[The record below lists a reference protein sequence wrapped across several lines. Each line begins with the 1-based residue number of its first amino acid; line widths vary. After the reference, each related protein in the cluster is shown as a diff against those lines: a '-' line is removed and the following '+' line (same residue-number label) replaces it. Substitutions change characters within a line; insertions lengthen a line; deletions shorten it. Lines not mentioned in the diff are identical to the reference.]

1 MRLILVIALS
11 LMALP
16 SWANQLKSV
25 RIWPSPDNTRVVL
38 DMSSAPNFNYF
49 TLTGPDR
56 LVIDL
61 KGASNAANLAR
72 IENNSE
78 LVRKI
83 RQSTPL
89 EKGGLRLVMDLSSA
103 IKPVVFPLAPAGP
116 YGHRL
121 VIDLPYEEKR
131 SAAAVQST
139 PVGGKGKGVVIAIDP
154 GHGGEDPGSIGPRR
168 TYEKRVTLAVSQKL
182 AALIDREPG
191 MRAVLTRRGDY
202 FVDLNKRSEI
212 ARKAKA
218 DLLVSVHADSFHNAT
233 PRGASVWVLS
243 TNRANREMGSWLEKQ
258 EKQGELLG
266 GVGKVLAESD
276 PNPYLAQTF
285 LDLSM
290 DKSRAEGY
298 DVSRQI
304 LRSMG
309 KVARL
314 HKKAPEHAS
323 LAVLKAPDIPSVLVE
338 TGFISNHAEEKLLA
352 TASYQDQLAR
362 AIFEGIR
369 NYYRAHPTKG
379 AMLTGKGQAS
389 RPAATTRSAPVAQ
402 QPVSQPRQVQLQP
415 VVSNKMPAT
424 ARDGGATGTGAGVI
438 KPYSAAAQETG
449 APVSSVGDYDKSRML
464 RHVVQRGESLSRLA
478 EKHGVSQSTLVEINQ
493 LRSRDIQI
501 GQTIYIPQ
509 QGQSRSAA
517 PVRSD
522 DKSQMI
528 RHVVKRGESLSRL
541 AEKHGVSQSTLVEI
555 NQLRSRDIQIGQTI
569 YIPQQGQSRSAAPVR
584 SDDKSQMI
592 RHVVKRGESLS
603 RLAEK
608 HGVSQARLVEIN
620 KLKSRDIQVGQVL
633 YIPQN

>member
-25 RIWPSPDNTRVVL
+25 RVWPSPDNTRVVL

-49 TLTGPDR
+49 TLTGPNR

-61 KGASNAANLAR
+61 KGASNATNLAR
-72 IENNSE
+72 IENKSE

-83 RQSTPL
+83 RESTPL
-89 EKGGLRLVMDLSSA
+89 EKGSMRLVLDLSSS

-121 VIDLPYEEKR
+121 VIDLPYEEKGG
-131 SAAAVQST
+131 ATAQPA
-139 PVGGKGKGVVIAIDP
+139 PVGGQGKAIVIAIDP

-191 MRAVLTRRGDY
+191 MRAVMTRRGDY

-218 DLLVSVHADSFHNAT
+218 DLLVSVHADSFHNST

-309 KVARL
+309 RVARL

-369 NYYRAHPTKG
+369 NYYRSHPTKG
-379 AMLTGKGQAS
+379 PMMTGKGQQLAS
-389 RPAATTRSAPVAQ
+389 
-402 QPVSQPRQVQLQP
+402 VSQPAAKKAAVAPAPRQQVA
-415 VVSNKMPAT
+415 NRMPAT
-424 ARDGGATGTGAGVI
+424 VPSRSSDGGAPVSSVGSASGAGVI
-438 KPYSAAAQETG
+438 KPYKVAAKEPSM
-449 APVSSVGDYDKSRML
+449 PVASS
-464 RHVVQRGESLSRLA
+464 QR
-478 EKHGVSQSTLVEINQ
+478 
-493 LRSRDIQI
+493 
-501 GQTIYIPQ
+501 
-509 QGQSRSAA
+509 
-517 PVRSD
+517 D

-528 RHVVKRGESLSRL
+528 RHVVTRG
-541 AEKHGVSQSTLVEI
+541 Q
-555 NQLRSRDIQIGQTI
+555 
-569 YIPQQGQSRSAAPVR
+569 
-584 SDDKSQMI
+584 
-592 RHVVKRGESLS
+592 SLS

-620 KLKSRDIQVGQVL
+620 KLKSRDIQIGQVL

>member
-1 MRLILVIALS
+1 
-11 LMALP
+11 MALP

-25 RIWPSPDNTRVVL
+25 RVWPSPDNTRVVL

-49 TLTGPDR
+49 TLSGPSR

-72 IENNSE
+72 IENKSE

-83 RQSTPL
+83 RESTPL
-89 EKGGLRLVMDLSSA
+89 EKGSMRLVLDLSSS

-121 VIDLPYEEKR
+121 VIDLPYEEKGG
-131 SAAAVQST
+131 ATAQPA
-139 PVGGKGKGVVIAIDP
+139 PVGGQGKAIVIAIDP

-182 AALIDREPG
+182 AALIDHEPG
-191 MRAVLTRRGDY
+191 MRAVMTRRGDY

-218 DLLVSVHADSFHNAT
+218 DLLVSVHADSFHNST

-309 KVARL
+309 RVARL

-369 NYYRAHPTKG
+369 NYYRSHPTKG
-379 AMLTGKGQAS
+379 PMMTGKGQQLAS
-389 RPAATTRSAPVAQ
+389 
-402 QPVSQPRQVQLQP
+402 VSQPAAKKAAVAPAPRQQVA
-415 VVSNKMPAT
+415 NRMPAT
-424 ARDGGATGTGAGVI
+424 VPSRSSDGGAPVSSVGSASGAGVI
-438 KPYSAAAQETG
+438 KPYKVAAKEPSM
-449 APVSSVGDYDKSRML
+449 PVASS
-464 RHVVQRGESLSRLA
+464 QR
-478 EKHGVSQSTLVEINQ
+478 
-493 LRSRDIQI
+493 
-501 GQTIYIPQ
+501 
-509 QGQSRSAA
+509 
-517 PVRSD
+517 D

-528 RHVVKRGESLSRL
+528 RHVVTRG
-541 AEKHGVSQSTLVEI
+541 Q
-555 NQLRSRDIQIGQTI
+555 
-569 YIPQQGQSRSAAPVR
+569 
-584 SDDKSQMI
+584 
-592 RHVVKRGESLS
+592 SLS

-620 KLKSRDIQVGQVL
+620 KLKSRDIQIGQVL

>member
-1 MRLILVIALS
+1 
-11 LMALP
+11 MALP

-25 RIWPSPDNTRVVL
+25 RVWPSPDNTRVVL
-38 DMSSAPNFNYF
+38 DMSSAPNYNYF

-61 KGASNAANLAR
+61 KGANNVANLAR
-72 IENNSE
+72 IGNNSE

-83 RQSTPL
+83 RESSPL
-89 EKGGLRLVMDLSSA
+89 EKGGLRLVLDLSST

-131 SAAAVQST
+131 SAAAVQAT

-218 DLLVSVHADSFHNAT
+218 DLLVSVHADSFHNST

-352 TASYQDQLAR
+352 TPAYQDKLAR

-379 AMLTGKGQAS
+379 ALLTGKGQAS
-389 RPAATTRSAPVAQ
+389 RPAATTRPAPVAQ
-402 QPVSQPRQVQLQP
+402 QSVSQPRQVQSQQ
-415 VVSNKMPAT
+415 VVTNKMPAT
-424 ARDGGATGTGAGVI
+424 ARDGGAATSSGAGVI

-449 APVSSVGDYDKSRML
+449 APVSNVGDYDKSRML
-464 RHVVQRGESLSRLA
+464 RHVVKRGESLSRLA
-478 EKHGVSQSTLVEINQ
+478 ERHGVSQSTLVEINQ

-541 AEKHGVSQSTLVEI
+541 AEK
-555 NQLRSRDIQIGQTI
+555 N
-569 YIPQQGQSRSAAPVR
+569 
-584 SDDKSQMI
+584 
-592 RHVVKRGESLS
+592 
-603 RLAEK
+603 
-608 HGVSQARLVEIN
+608 GVSQARLVEIN

-633 YIPQN
+633 YIPHN

>member
-1 MRLILVIALS
+1 
-11 LMALP
+11 MALP

-38 DMSSAPNFNYF
+38 DMSSAPNYNYF

-191 MRAVLTRRGDY
+191 MRAVMTRRGDY

-218 DLLVSVHADSFHNAT
+218 DLLVSIHADSFHNST

-362 AIFEGIR
+362 AIFEGVR

-379 AMLTGKGQAS
+379 AMLTGKGQVS
-389 RPAATTRSAPVAQ
+389 QPVATTRPAPVAR
-402 QPVSQPRQVQLQP
+402 QPVSQPRQVQSQP
-415 VVSNKMPAT
+415 VVTNKMPAT
-424 ARDGGATGTGAGVI
+424 ARDGGAGSGSGAGVI
-438 KPYSAAAQETG
+438 KPYSAAAQESG

-464 RHVVQRGESLSRLA
+464 
-478 EKHGVSQSTLVEINQ
+478 
-493 LRSRDIQI
+493 
-501 GQTIYIPQ
+501 
-509 QGQSRSAA
+509 
-517 PVRSD
+517 
-522 DKSQMI
+522 

-569 YIPQQGQSRSAAPVR
+569 YIPQQGQSRAAAPVR

-620 KLKSRDIQVGQVL
+620 KLKSRNIQVGQVL

>member
-25 RIWPSPDNTRVVL
+25 RVWPSPDNTRVVL
-38 DMSSAPNFNYF
+38 DMSSAPNYNYF

-61 KGASNAANLAR
+61 KGANNVANLAR
-72 IENNSE
+72 IGNNSE

-83 RQSTPL
+83 RESSPL
-89 EKGGLRLVMDLSSA
+89 EKGGLRLVLDLSST

-131 SAAAVQST
+131 SAAAVQAT

-218 DLLVSVHADSFHNAT
+218 DLLVSVHADSFHNST

-352 TASYQDQLAR
+352 TPAYQDKLAR

-379 AMLTGKGQAS
+379 ALLSGKGQAS
-389 RPAATTRSAPVAQ
+389 RPAATTRPAPVAPQ
-402 QPVSQPRQVQLQP
+402 SVSQPRQVQSQP
-415 VVSNKMPAT
+415 VVTNKMPAT
-424 ARDGGATGTGAGVI
+424 ARDGGAATSSGAGVI

-449 APVSSVGDYDKSRML
+449 APVSNVGDYDKSRML
-464 RHVVQRGESLSRLA
+464 RHVVKRGESLSRLA
-478 EKHGVSQSTLVEINQ
+478 ERHGVSQSTLVEINQ

-541 AEKHGVSQSTLVEI
+541 AEK
-555 NQLRSRDIQIGQTI
+555 N
-569 YIPQQGQSRSAAPVR
+569 
-584 SDDKSQMI
+584 
-592 RHVVKRGESLS
+592 
-603 RLAEK
+603 
-608 HGVSQARLVEIN
+608 GVSQARLVEIN

>member
-1 MRLILVIALS
+1 MRLILVFAFS

-16 SWANQLKSV
+16 AWANQLKSV

-49 TLTGPDR
+49 TLNGPDR

-61 KGASNAANLAR
+61 KGTSNAANLAR
-72 IENNSE
+72 VENNSE
-78 LVRKI
+78 LVRKV

-89 EKGGLRLVMDLSSA
+89 EQGALRLVLDLSA
-103 IKPVVFPLAPAGP
+103 TIKPVVFPLAPAGP

-131 SAAAVQST
+131 SAAAAQ
-139 PVGGKGKGVVIAIDP
+139 PVPVSGKHRGVVIAIDP

-218 DLLVSVHADSFHNAT
+218 DLLVSVHADSFHNST

-314 HKKAPEHAS
+314 HKKEPEHAS

-338 TGFISNHAEEKLLA
+338 TGFISNHGEEKLLA

-362 AIFEGIR
+362 AMFEGIR

-379 AMLTGKGQAS
+379 AMLTGKGQGSQSATVS
-389 RPAATTRSAPVAQ
+389 RPTVSK
-402 QPVSQPRQVQLQP
+402 QPVSRPQQVQSQP
-415 VVSNKMPAT
+415 VVTNKMAAT
-424 ARDGGATGTGAGVI
+424 ARD
-438 KPYSAAAQETG
+438 SG
-449 APVSSVGDYDKSRML
+449 APVSSVSSTSGAGVIRPYSVAPSGTTPQSASRGGYDKASMI
-464 RHVVQRGESLSRLA
+464 RHVVKRGESLSRLA
-478 EKHGVSQSTLVEINQ
+478 ERHGVTQASLVEINQ

-501 GQTIYIPQ
+501 GQIIYLPQ
-509 QGQSRSAA
+509 QGRGNSASPA
-517 PVRSD
+517 RASNPPA
-522 DKSQMI
+522 MI

-541 AEKHGVSQSTLVEI
+541 AEKHRI
-555 NQLRSRDIQIGQTI
+555 
-569 YIPQQGQSRSAAPVR
+569 
-584 SDDKSQMI
+584 
-592 RHVVKRGESLS
+592 
-603 RLAEK
+603 
-608 HGVSQARLVEIN
+608 SQARLVEIN
-620 KLKSRDIQVGQVL
+620 KLKSRNIQVGQVL
-633 YIPQN
+633 QIPQN

>member
-191 MRAVLTRRGDY
+191 MRAVMTRRGDY

-218 DLLVSVHADSFHNAT
+218 DLLVSVHADSFHNST

-379 AMLTGKGQAS
+379 AMLTGKGQVS
-389 RPAATTRSAPVAQ
+389 QPVATTRPAPVAR
-402 QPVSQPRQVQLQP
+402 QPVSQPRQTQSQP
-415 VVSNKMPAT
+415 VVTNKMPAT
-424 ARDGGATGTGAGVI
+424 ARDSGTASGSGAGVI
-438 KPYSAAAQETG
+438 KPYSAATQESG

-464 RHVVQRGESLSRLA
+464 
-478 EKHGVSQSTLVEINQ
+478 
-493 LRSRDIQI
+493 
-501 GQTIYIPQ
+501 
-509 QGQSRSAA
+509 
-517 PVRSD
+517 
-522 DKSQMI
+522 

-569 YIPQQGQSRSAAPVR
+569 YIPQQGQSRAAAPVR

-620 KLKSRDIQVGQVL
+620 KLKSRNIQVGQVL

>member
-1 MRLILVIALS
+1 
-11 LMALP
+11 MALP

-25 RIWPSPDNTRVVL
+25 RVWPSPDNTRVVL
-38 DMSSAPNFNYF
+38 DMSSAPNYNYF

-61 KGASNAANLAR
+61 KGANNVANLAS
-72 IENNSE
+72 IGNNSE

-83 RQSTPL
+83 RESSPL
-89 EKGGLRLVMDLSSA
+89 EKGGLRLVLDLSST

-131 SAAAVQST
+131 SAAAVQAT

-218 DLLVSVHADSFHNAT
+218 DLLVSVHADSFHNST

-352 TASYQDQLAR
+352 TPAYQDKLAR

-389 RPAATTRSAPVAQ
+389 RPAATTRPAPVAQ
-402 QPVSQPRQVQLQP
+402 QSVSQPRQVQSQP
-415 VVSNKMPAT
+415 VVTNKMPAT
-424 ARDGGATGTGAGVI
+424 ARDGGAATSSGAGVI

-449 APVSSVGDYDKSRML
+449 APVSNVGDYDKSRML
-464 RHVVQRGESLSRLA
+464 RHVVKRGESLSRLA
-478 EKHGVSQSTLVEINQ
+478 ERHGVSQSTLVEINQ

-541 AEKHGVSQSTLVEI
+541 AEK
-555 NQLRSRDIQIGQTI
+555 N
-569 YIPQQGQSRSAAPVR
+569 
-584 SDDKSQMI
+584 
-592 RHVVKRGESLS
+592 
-603 RLAEK
+603 
-608 HGVSQARLVEIN
+608 GVSQARLVEIN

>member
-38 DMSSAPNFNYF
+38 DMSSAPNYNYF

-131 SAAAVQST
+131 SAAAVQAT

-218 DLLVSVHADSFHNAT
+218 DLLVSIHADSFHNST

-379 AMLTGKGQAS
+379 AMLTGKGQVS
-389 RPAATTRSAPVAQ
+389 QPVATTRPAPVAR
-402 QPVSQPRQVQLQP
+402 QPVSQPRQTQSQP
-415 VVSNKMPAT
+415 VVTNKMPAT
-424 ARDGGATGTGAGVI
+424 ARDSGTASGSGAGVI
-438 KPYSAAAQETG
+438 KPYSAATQESG

-464 RHVVQRGESLSRLA
+464 
-478 EKHGVSQSTLVEINQ
+478 
-493 LRSRDIQI
+493 
-501 GQTIYIPQ
+501 
-509 QGQSRSAA
+509 
-517 PVRSD
+517 
-522 DKSQMI
+522 

-569 YIPQQGQSRSAAPVR
+569 YIPQQGQSRAAAPVR

-620 KLKSRDIQVGQVL
+620 KLKSRNIQVGQVL

>member
-1 MRLILVIALS
+1 
-11 LMALP
+11 MALP

-218 DLLVSVHADSFHNAT
+218 DLLVSVHADSFHNST

-309 KVARL
+309 RVARL

-402 QPVSQPRQVQLQP
+402 QPVSQPRQVQSQP

-424 ARDGGATGTGAGVI
+424 ARDGGAATGSGAGVI

-522 DKSQMI
+522 DKSQM
-528 RHVVKRGESLSRL
+528 S
-541 AEKHGVSQSTLVEI
+541 
-555 NQLRSRDIQIGQTI
+555 
-569 YIPQQGQSRSAAPVR
+569 
-584 SDDKSQMI
+584 

>member
-1 MRLILVIALS
+1 
-11 LMALP
+11 MALP

-131 SAAAVQST
+131 SAAAVQAT

-191 MRAVLTRRGDY
+191 MRAVMTRRGDY

-218 DLLVSVHADSFHNAT
+218 DLLVSIHADSFHNST

-379 AMLTGKGQAS
+379 AMLTGKEQVS
-389 RPAATTRSAPVAQ
+389 QPVTTTRPAPVAR
-402 QPVSQPRQVQLQP
+402 QPVSQPRQTQSQP
-415 VVSNKMPAT
+415 VVTNKMPAT
-424 ARDGGATGTGAGVI
+424 ARDGGAGSGSGAGVI
-438 KPYSAAAQETG
+438 KPYSAAAQESG

-464 RHVVQRGESLSRLA
+464 
-478 EKHGVSQSTLVEINQ
+478 
-493 LRSRDIQI
+493 
-501 GQTIYIPQ
+501 
-509 QGQSRSAA
+509 
-517 PVRSD
+517 
-522 DKSQMI
+522 

-569 YIPQQGQSRSAAPVR
+569 YIPQQGQSRAAAPVR

-620 KLKSRDIQVGQVL
+620 KLKSRNIQVGQVL

>member
-1 MRLILVIALS
+1 M
-11 LMALP
+11 
-16 SWANQLKSV
+16 
-25 RIWPSPDNTRVVL
+25 VL
-38 DMSSAPNFNYF
+38 DMSSAPNYNYF

-191 MRAVLTRRGDY
+191 MRAVMTRRGDY

-218 DLLVSVHADSFHNAT
+218 DLLVSIHADSFHNST

-379 AMLTGKGQAS
+379 AMLTGKGQVS
-389 RPAATTRSAPVAQ
+389 QPVATTRPAPVAR
-402 QPVSQPRQVQLQP
+402 QPVSQPRQTQSQP
-415 VVSNKMPAT
+415 VVTNKMPAT
-424 ARDGGATGTGAGVI
+424 VRDGGAGSGSGAGVI
-438 KPYSAAAQETG
+438 KPYSAAAQESG

-464 RHVVQRGESLSRLA
+464 
-478 EKHGVSQSTLVEINQ
+478 
-493 LRSRDIQI
+493 
-501 GQTIYIPQ
+501 
-509 QGQSRSAA
+509 
-517 PVRSD
+517 
-522 DKSQMI
+522 

-569 YIPQQGQSRSAAPVR
+569 YIPQQGQRRSAAPVR

-620 KLKSRDIQVGQVL
+620 KLKSRNIQVGQVL

>member
-16 SWANQLKSV
+16 SWANQLKSI

-38 DMSSAPNFNYF
+38 DMSSAPNYNYF

-139 PVGGKGKGVVIAIDP
+139 PIGGKGKGVVIAIDP

-191 MRAVLTRRGDY
+191 MRAVMTRRGDY

-218 DLLVSVHADSFHNAT
+218 DLLVSIHADSFHNST

-379 AMLTGKGQAS
+379 AMLTGKGQVS
-389 RPAATTRSAPVAQ
+389 QPVATTRPAPVARH
-402 QPVSQPRQVQLQP
+402 PVSQPRQTQSQP
-415 VVSNKMPAT
+415 VVTNKMPAT
-424 ARDGGATGTGAGVI
+424 ARDGGAGSGSGAGVI
-438 KPYSAAAQETG
+438 KPYSAAAQESG

-464 RHVVQRGESLSRLA
+464 
-478 EKHGVSQSTLVEINQ
+478 
-493 LRSRDIQI
+493 
-501 GQTIYIPQ
+501 
-509 QGQSRSAA
+509 
-517 PVRSD
+517 
-522 DKSQMI
+522 

-569 YIPQQGQSRSAAPVR
+569 YIPQQGQSRAAAPVR

-620 KLKSRDIQVGQVL
+620 KLKSRNIQVGQVL

>member
-1 MRLILVIALS
+1 
-11 LMALP
+11 MALP

-38 DMSSAPNFNYF
+38 DMSSAPNYNYF
-49 TLTGPDR
+49 TLAGPDR

-61 KGASNAANLAR
+61 KGASNATNLAR
-72 IENNSE
+72 VENNSE

-83 RQSTPL
+83 RESTPL
-89 EKGGLRLVMDLSSA
+89 EKGGLRLVLDLSSA

-139 PVGGKGKGVVIAIDP
+139 PVGGKGRGVVIAIDP

-218 DLLVSVHADSFHNAT
+218 DLLVSVHADSFHNST

-304 LRSMG
+304 LRSLG

-352 TASYQDQLAR
+352 TSSYQDQLAR

-379 AMLTGKGQAS
+379 AMLTGKGLAS
-389 RPAATTRSAPVAQ
+389 RPAATTRSAPVAS
-402 QPVSQPRQVQLQP
+402 QPVSQPKPVQSQP
-415 VVSNKMPAT
+415 VVTNKMPAT
-424 ARDGGATGTGAGVI
+424 VRDGAAATGSGAGVI
-438 KPYSAAAQETG
+438 KPYSEAAQDSG
-449 APVSSVGDYDKSRML
+449 APVSNVGDYDKSRML
-464 RHVVQRGESLSRLA
+464 
-478 EKHGVSQSTLVEINQ
+478 
-493 LRSRDIQI
+493 
-501 GQTIYIPQ
+501 
-509 QGQSRSAA
+509 
-517 PVRSD
+517 
-522 DKSQMI
+522 

-569 YIPQQGQSRSAAPVR
+569 YIPQQGQSRAAAPVR

-608 HGVSQARLVEIN
+608 HGVSQVRLVEIN
-620 KLKSRDIQVGQVL
+620 KLKSRNIQVGQVL

>member
-218 DLLVSVHADSFHNAT
+218 DLLVSIHADSFHNST

-379 AMLTGKGQAS
+379 AMLTGKGQVS
-389 RPAATTRSAPVAQ
+389 QPVATTRPAPVAR
-402 QPVSQPRQVQLQP
+402 QPVSQPRQTQSQP
-415 VVSNKMPAT
+415 VVTNKMPAT
-424 ARDGGATGTGAGVI
+424 ARDGGAGSGSGAGVI
-438 KPYSAAAQETG
+438 KPYSAAAQESG

-464 RHVVQRGESLSRLA
+464 
-478 EKHGVSQSTLVEINQ
+478 
-493 LRSRDIQI
+493 
-501 GQTIYIPQ
+501 
-509 QGQSRSAA
+509 
-517 PVRSD
+517 
-522 DKSQMI
+522 

-620 KLKSRDIQVGQVL
+620 KLKSRNIQVGQVL

>member
-25 RIWPSPDNTRVVL
+25 RVWPSPDNTRVVL

-49 TLTGPDR
+49 TLTGPNR

-61 KGASNAANLAR
+61 KGASNATNLAR
-72 IENNSE
+72 IENKSE

-83 RQSTPL
+83 RESTPL
-89 EKGGLRLVMDLSSA
+89 EKGGLRLVLDLGSA

-121 VIDLPYEEKR
+121 VIDLPYEEKG
-131 SAAAVQST
+131 SAAAQPA
-139 PVGGKGKGVVIAIDP
+139 PVGGHGKAIVIAIDP

-218 DLLVSVHADSFHNAT
+218 DLLVSVHADSFHNST

-309 KVARL
+309 RVARL

-369 NYYRAHPTKG
+369 NYYRSHPTKG
-379 AMLTGKGQAS
+379 PMMTGKGQQLAS
-389 RPAATTRSAPVAQ
+389 
-402 QPVSQPRQVQLQP
+402 VSQPAAKKAAVAPAPRQQVA
-415 VVSNKMPAT
+415 NRMPAT
-424 ARDGGATGTGAGVI
+424 VPSRSSDGGAPVSSVGSASGAGVI
-438 KPYSAAAQETG
+438 KPYKVAAKEPSM
-449 APVSSVGDYDKSRML
+449 PVASS
-464 RHVVQRGESLSRLA
+464 QR
-478 EKHGVSQSTLVEINQ
+478 
-493 LRSRDIQI
+493 
-501 GQTIYIPQ
+501 
-509 QGQSRSAA
+509 
-517 PVRSD
+517 D

-528 RHVVKRGESLSRL
+528 RHVVTRG
-541 AEKHGVSQSTLVEI
+541 Q
-555 NQLRSRDIQIGQTI
+555 
-569 YIPQQGQSRSAAPVR
+569 
-584 SDDKSQMI
+584 
-592 RHVVKRGESLS
+592 SLS

-620 KLKSRDIQVGQVL
+620 KLKSRDIQIGQVL

>member
-38 DMSSAPNFNYF
+38 DMSSAPNYNYF

-89 EKGGLRLVMDLSSA
+89 EKSGLRLVMDLSSA

-218 DLLVSVHADSFHNAT
+218 DLLVSVHADSFHNST

-379 AMLTGKGQAS
+379 AMLTGKGQVS
-389 RPAATTRSAPVAQ
+389 QPVATTRPAPVAR
-402 QPVSQPRQVQLQP
+402 QPVSQPRQTQSQP
-415 VVSNKMPAT
+415 VVTNKMPAT
-424 ARDGGATGTGAGVI
+424 ARDSGTASGSGAGVI

-464 RHVVQRGESLSRLA
+464 
-478 EKHGVSQSTLVEINQ
+478 
-493 LRSRDIQI
+493 
-501 GQTIYIPQ
+501 
-509 QGQSRSAA
+509 
-517 PVRSD
+517 
-522 DKSQMI
+522 

-569 YIPQQGQSRSAAPVR
+569 YIPQQGQSRAAAPVR

-620 KLKSRDIQVGQVL
+620 KLKSRNIQVGQVL

>member
-1 MRLILVIALS
+1 
-11 LMALP
+11 MALP

-25 RIWPSPDNTRVVL
+25 RVWPSPDNTRVVL
-38 DMSSAPNFNYF
+38 DMSSAPNYNYF

-61 KGASNAANLAR
+61 KGANNVANLAS
-72 IENNSE
+72 IGNNSE

-83 RQSTPL
+83 RESSPL
-89 EKGGLRLVMDLSSA
+89 EKGGLRLVLDLSST

-131 SAAAVQST
+131 SAAAVQAT

-218 DLLVSVHADSFHNAT
+218 DLLVSVHADSFHNST

-304 LRSMG
+304 LSSMG

-352 TASYQDQLAR
+352 TPAYQDKLAR

-379 AMLTGKGQAS
+379 ALLSGKGQAS
-389 RPAATTRSAPVAQ
+389 RPAATTRPAPVAQ
-402 QPVSQPRQVQLQP
+402 QSVSQPRQVQSQP
-415 VVSNKMPAT
+415 VVTNKMPAT
-424 ARDGGATGTGAGVI
+424 ARDGGAATSSGAGVI

-449 APVSSVGDYDKSRML
+449 APVSNVGDYDKSRML
-464 RHVVQRGESLSRLA
+464 RHVVKRGESLSRLA
-478 EKHGVSQSTLVEINQ
+478 ERHGVSQSTLVEINQ

-541 AEKHGVSQSTLVEI
+541 AEK
-555 NQLRSRDIQIGQTI
+555 N
-569 YIPQQGQSRSAAPVR
+569 
-584 SDDKSQMI
+584 
-592 RHVVKRGESLS
+592 
-603 RLAEK
+603 
-608 HGVSQARLVEIN
+608 GVSQARLVEIN

>member
-1 MRLILVIALS
+1 MRVILVFLLS

-16 SWANQLKSV
+16 AWANQLKSV
-25 RIWPSPDNTRVVL
+25 RVWPSPDNTRVVL

-49 TLTGPDR
+49 TLTGPNR

-61 KGASNAANLAR
+61 KGASNAANLTR
-72 IENNSE
+72 IENKSE

-83 RQSTPL
+83 RESTPL
-89 EKGGLRLVMDLSSA
+89 EKGSLRLVLDLDSA

-121 VIDLPYEEKR
+121 VIDLPYEEKG
-131 SAAAVQST
+131 SASVQPA
-139 PVGGKGKGVVIAIDP
+139 PVGGQGKAVVIAIDP

-168 TYEKRVTLAVSQKL
+168 TYEKRVTLSVSQKL

-218 DLLVSVHADSFHNAT
+218 DLLVSVHADSFHNST

-298 DVSRQI
+298 EVSRQI

-309 KVARL
+309 RVARL

-338 TGFISNHAEEKLLA
+338 TGFISNHAEERLLA

-369 NYYRAHPTKG
+369 TYYRSHPTKG
-379 AMLTGKGQAS
+379 PVLTGKGQVASTQTTS
-389 RPAATTRSAPVAQ
+389 RPAPASKPVAASKAAAQPAQ
-402 QPVSQPRQVQLQP
+402 Q
-415 VVSNKMPAT
+415 VVTNRMPAT
-424 ARDGGATGTGAGVI
+424 EPYRVGDSGAPVSSVGSASGAGVI
-438 KPYSAAAQETG
+438 KPYKVAAKEPSA
-449 APVSSVGDYDKSRML
+449 SSQSNDKS
-464 RHVVQRGESLSRLA
+464 
-478 EKHGVSQSTLVEINQ
+478 K
-493 LRSRDIQI
+493 
-501 GQTIYIPQ
+501 
-509 QGQSRSAA
+509 
-517 PVRSD
+517 
-522 DKSQMI
+522 MI
-528 RHVVKRGESLSRL
+528 RHVVTRG
-541 AEKHGVSQSTLVEI
+541 Q
-555 NQLRSRDIQIGQTI
+555 
-569 YIPQQGQSRSAAPVR
+569 
-584 SDDKSQMI
+584 
-592 RHVVKRGESLS
+592 SLS

-620 KLKSRDIQVGQVL
+620 KLKSRDIQIGQVL
-633 YIPQN
+633 YIPQR

>member
-38 DMSSAPNFNYF
+38 DMSSAPNYNYF

-218 DLLVSVHADSFHNAT
+218 DLLVSVHADSFHNST

-379 AMLTGKGQAS
+379 AMLTGKGQVS
-389 RPAATTRSAPVAQ
+389 QPVSTTRPAPVAR
-402 QPVSQPRQVQLQP
+402 QPVSQPRQTQSQP
-415 VVSNKMPAT
+415 VVTNKMPAT
-424 ARDGGATGTGAGVI
+424 ARDGGAGSGSGAGVI
-438 KPYSAAAQETG
+438 KPYSAAAQESG

-464 RHVVQRGESLSRLA
+464 
-478 EKHGVSQSTLVEINQ
+478 
-493 LRSRDIQI
+493 
-501 GQTIYIPQ
+501 
-509 QGQSRSAA
+509 
-517 PVRSD
+517 
-522 DKSQMI
+522 

-569 YIPQQGQSRSAAPVR
+569 YIPQQGQSRAAAPVR

-620 KLKSRDIQVGQVL
+620 KLKSRNIQVGQVL

>member
-1 MRLILVIALS
+1 MLS
-11 LMALP
+11 LLALP
-16 SWANQLKSV
+16 SYANQLKSV
-25 RIWPSPDNTRVVL
+25 RVWPSPDNTRVVL

-49 TLTGPDR
+49 TLSGPSR

-61 KGASNAANLAR
+61 KGASNGANLAR
-72 IENNSE
+72 IENKSE

-83 RQSTPL
+83 RESTPI
-89 EKGGLRLVMDLSSA
+89 EKGSMRLVLDLSST

-121 VIDLPYEEKR
+121 VIDLPYEER
-131 SAAAVQST
+131 GAAAAAQSA
-139 PVGGKGKGVVIAIDP
+139 PVGGHGKPIVIAIDP

-168 TYEKRVTLAVSQKL
+168 TYEKRVTLSVSQKL

-191 MRAVLTRRGDY
+191 MRAVMTRRGDY

-218 DLLVSVHADSFHNAT
+218 DLLVSVHADSFHNST

-258 EKQGELLG
+258 EKQSELLG

-369 NYYRAHPTKG
+369 NYYRSHPTKG
-379 AMLTGKGQAS
+379 PMLTGKGQKAVVAS
-389 RPAATTRSAPVAQ
+389 
-402 QPVSQPRQVQLQP
+402 QPVQKKQVAAPQQQ
-415 VVSNKMPAT
+415 VTNRMPAT
-424 ARDGGATGTGAGVI
+424 VPTRSSDGGAPVSSVSGGSGAGVI
-438 KPYSAAAQETG
+438 KPYSVAAKESST
-449 APVSSVGDYDKSRML
+449 PVSTAQANDKS
-464 RHVVQRGESLSRLA
+464 
-478 EKHGVSQSTLVEINQ
+478 K
-493 LRSRDIQI
+493 
-501 GQTIYIPQ
+501 
-509 QGQSRSAA
+509 
-517 PVRSD
+517 
-522 DKSQMI
+522 MI
-528 RHVVKRGESLSRL
+528 RHVVTRG
-541 AEKHGVSQSTLVEI
+541 Q
-555 NQLRSRDIQIGQTI
+555 
-569 YIPQQGQSRSAAPVR
+569 
-584 SDDKSQMI
+584 
-592 RHVVKRGESLS
+592 SLS

-620 KLKSRDIQVGQVL
+620 KLKSRDIQIGQVL
-633 YIPQN
+633 YIPQ

>member
-1 MRLILVIALS
+1 
-11 LMALP
+11 MALP

-218 DLLVSVHADSFHNAT
+218 DLLVSIHADSFHNST

-379 AMLTGKGQAS
+379 AMLTGKGQVS
-389 RPAATTRSAPVAQ
+389 QPVATTRPAPVAR
-402 QPVSQPRQVQLQP
+402 QPVSQPRQTQSQP
-415 VVSNKMPAT
+415 VVTNKMPAT
-424 ARDGGATGTGAGVI
+424 ARDGGAGSGSGAGVI
-438 KPYSAAAQETG
+438 KPYSAAAQESG
-449 APVSSVGDYDKSRML
+449 APVSSVRDYDKSRML
-464 RHVVQRGESLSRLA
+464 
-478 EKHGVSQSTLVEINQ
+478 
-493 LRSRDIQI
+493 
-501 GQTIYIPQ
+501 
-509 QGQSRSAA
+509 
-517 PVRSD
+517 
-522 DKSQMI
+522 

-569 YIPQQGQSRSAAPVR
+569 YIPQQGQSRAAAPVR

-620 KLKSRDIQVGQVL
+620 KLKSRNIQVGQVL

>member
-38 DMSSAPNFNYF
+38 DMSSAPNYNYF

-191 MRAVLTRRGDY
+191 MRAVMTRRGDY

-218 DLLVSVHADSFHNAT
+218 DLLVSIHADSFHNST

-379 AMLTGKGQAS
+379 AMLTGKGQVS
-389 RPAATTRSAPVAQ
+389 QPVTTTRPAPVAR
-402 QPVSQPRQVQLQP
+402 QPVSQPRQTQSQP
-415 VVSNKMPAT
+415 VVTNKMPAT
-424 ARDGGATGTGAGVI
+424 ARDGGAGSGSGAGVI
-438 KPYSAAAQETG
+438 KPYSAAAQESG

-464 RHVVQRGESLSRLA
+464 RHVVKRGESLSRLA
-478 EKHGVSQSTLVEINQ
+478 DKHGVSQSTLVEINQ

-509 QGQSRSAA
+509 QGQSRA
-517 PVRSD
+517 
-522 DKSQMI
+522 
-528 RHVVKRGESLSRL
+528 
-541 AEKHGVSQSTLVEI
+541 
-555 NQLRSRDIQIGQTI
+555 
-569 YIPQQGQSRSAAPVR
+569 AAPVR

-620 KLKSRDIQVGQVL
+620 KLKSRNIQVGQVL

>member
-1 MRLILVIALS
+1 
-11 LMALP
+11 MALP

-25 RIWPSPDNTRVVL
+25 RVWPSPDNTRVVL

-49 TLTGPDR
+49 TLSGPSR

-72 IENNSE
+72 IENKSE

-83 RQSTPL
+83 RESTPL
-89 EKGGLRLVMDLSSA
+89 EKGSMRLVLDLSSS

-121 VIDLPYEEKR
+121 VIDLPYEEKGG
-131 SAAAVQST
+131 ATAQPA
-139 PVGGKGKGVVIAIDP
+139 PVGGQGKAIVIAIDP

-191 MRAVLTRRGDY
+191 MRAVMTRRGDY

-218 DLLVSVHADSFHNAT
+218 DLLVSVHADSFHNST

-309 KVARL
+309 RVARL

-369 NYYRAHPTKG
+369 NYYRSHPTKG
-379 AMLTGKGQAS
+379 PMMTSKGQQLAS
-389 RPAATTRSAPVAQ
+389 
-402 QPVSQPRQVQLQP
+402 VSQPAAKKAAVAPAPRQQVA
-415 VVSNKMPAT
+415 NRMPAT
-424 ARDGGATGTGAGVI
+424 VPSRSSDGGAPVSSVGSASGAGVI
-438 KPYSAAAQETG
+438 KPYKVAAKEPSM
-449 APVSSVGDYDKSRML
+449 PVASS
-464 RHVVQRGESLSRLA
+464 QR
-478 EKHGVSQSTLVEINQ
+478 
-493 LRSRDIQI
+493 
-501 GQTIYIPQ
+501 
-509 QGQSRSAA
+509 
-517 PVRSD
+517 D

-528 RHVVKRGESLSRL
+528 RHVVTRG
-541 AEKHGVSQSTLVEI
+541 Q
-555 NQLRSRDIQIGQTI
+555 
-569 YIPQQGQSRSAAPVR
+569 
-584 SDDKSQMI
+584 
-592 RHVVKRGESLS
+592 SLS

-620 KLKSRDIQVGQVL
+620 KLKSRDIQIGQVL

>member
-218 DLLVSVHADSFHNAT
+218 DLLVSVHADSFHNST

-389 RPAATTRSAPVAQ
+389 RPAATTRPASVAQ
-402 QPVSQPRQVQLQP
+402 QPVSQPRQVQSQP

-424 ARDGGATGTGAGVI
+424 ARDGGAATGSGAGVI
-438 KPYSAAAQETG
+438 KPYSAAAQEPG
-449 APVSSVGDYDKSRML
+449 APVSSVGDYDKSRMF
-464 RHVVQRGESLSRLA
+464 RHVVQ
-478 EKHGVSQSTLVEINQ
+478 
-493 LRSRDIQI
+493 
-501 GQTIYIPQ
+501 
-509 QGQSRSAA
+509 
-517 PVRSD
+517 
-522 DKSQMI
+522 
-528 RHVVKRGESLSRL
+528 RGESLSRL

>member
-1 MRLILVIALS
+1 MRLILVIVLS

-25 RIWPSPDNTRVVL
+25 RVWPSPDNTRVVL

-49 TLTGPDR
+49 TLTGPNR

-61 KGASNAANLAR
+61 KGASNATNLAR
-72 IENNSE
+72 IENKSE

-83 RQSTPL
+83 RESSPL
-89 EKGGLRLVMDLSSA
+89 EKGGLRLVLDLSST

-131 SAAAVQST
+131 SAAAVQAT

-218 DLLVSVHADSFHNAT
+218 DLLVSVHADSFHNST

-258 EKQGELLG
+258 EIQGELLG

-352 TASYQDQLAR
+352 TPAYQDKLAR

-389 RPAATTRSAPVAQ
+389 RPAAVSRPVAVNKPAAVSK
-402 QPVSQPRQVQLQP
+402 PVQVQSQP
-415 VVSNKMPAT
+415 VVTNRMPAT
-424 ARDGGATGTGAGVI
+424 VRDG
-438 KPYSAAAQETG
+438 G
-449 APVSSVGDYDKSRML
+449 APVSSVSSSSGAGVIKAYSVAAKEPSVPVTSVQANEKSRML
-464 RHVVQRGESLSRLA
+464 RHVVRRGESLSRLA
-478 EKHGVSQSTLVEINQ
+478 EKH
-493 LRSRDIQI
+493 
-501 GQTIYIPQ
+501 
-509 QGQSRSAA
+509 
-517 PVRSD
+517 
-522 DKSQMI
+522 K
-528 RHVVKRGESLSRL
+528 
-541 AEKHGVSQSTLVEI
+541 
-555 NQLRSRDIQIGQTI
+555 
-569 YIPQQGQSRSAAPVR
+569 
-584 SDDKSQMI
+584 
-592 RHVVKRGESLS
+592 
-603 RLAEK
+603 
-608 HGVSQARLVEIN
+608 VSQARLVEIN
-620 KLKSRDIQVGQVL
+620 KLKSRDIQIGQVL
-633 YIPQN
+633 YIPQE

>member
-1 MRLILVIALS
+1 
-11 LMALP
+11 MALP

-218 DLLVSVHADSFHNAT
+218 DLLVSVHADSFHNST

-402 QPVSQPRQVQLQP
+402 QPVSQPRQVQSQP

-424 ARDGGATGTGAGVI
+424 ARDSGAATGSGAGVI

-541 AEKHGVSQSTLVEI
+541 AEKHGVSQ
-555 NQLRSRDIQIGQTI
+555 
-569 YIPQQGQSRSAAPVR
+569 
-584 SDDKSQMI
+584 
-592 RHVVKRGESLS
+592 
-603 RLAEK
+603 
-608 HGVSQARLVEIN
+608 ARLVEIN

>member
-1 MRLILVIALS
+1 
-11 LMALP
+11 MALP

-131 SAAAVQST
+131 SAAAVQAT

-191 MRAVLTRRGDY
+191 MRAVMTRRGDY

-218 DLLVSVHADSFHNAT
+218 DLLVSVHADSFHNST

-379 AMLTGKGQAS
+379 AMLTGKGQVS
-389 RPAATTRSAPVAQ
+389 QPVATTRPAPVAR
-402 QPVSQPRQVQLQP
+402 QPVSQPRQTQSQP
-415 VVSNKMPAT
+415 VVTNKMPAT
-424 ARDGGATGTGAGVI
+424 ARDGGAGSGSGAGVI
-438 KPYSAAAQETG
+438 KPYSAAAQESG

-464 RHVVQRGESLSRLA
+464 
-478 EKHGVSQSTLVEINQ
+478 
-493 LRSRDIQI
+493 
-501 GQTIYIPQ
+501 
-509 QGQSRSAA
+509 
-517 PVRSD
+517 
-522 DKSQMI
+522 

-569 YIPQQGQSRSAAPVR
+569 YIPQQGQSRAAAPVR

-620 KLKSRDIQVGQVL
+620 KLKSRNIQVGQVL

>member
-1 MRLILVIALS
+1 
-11 LMALP
+11 MALP

-25 RIWPSPDNTRVVL
+25 RVWPSPDNTRVVL

-49 TLTGPDR
+49 TLSGPSR

-72 IENNSE
+72 IENKSE

-83 RQSTPL
+83 RESTPL
-89 EKGGLRLVMDLSSA
+89 EKGSMRLVLDLSSA

-121 VIDLPYEEKR
+121 VIDLPYEEKGG
-131 SAAAVQST
+131 ATAQPA
-139 PVGGKGKGVVIAIDP
+139 PVGGQGKAIVIAIDP

-191 MRAVLTRRGDY
+191 MRAVMTRRGDY
-202 FVDLNKRSEI
+202 FVALNKRSEI

-218 DLLVSVHADSFHNAT
+218 DLLVSVHADSFHNST

-309 KVARL
+309 RVARL

-369 NYYRAHPTKG
+369 NYYRSHPTKG
-379 AMLTGKGQAS
+379 PMMTGKGQQVAS
-389 RPAATTRSAPVAQ
+389 
-402 QPVSQPRQVQLQP
+402 VSQPAAKKAAVAPAPRQQVA
-415 VVSNKMPAT
+415 NRMPAT
-424 ARDGGATGTGAGVI
+424 VPSRSSDGGAPVSSVGSASGAGVI
-438 KPYSAAAQETG
+438 KPYKVAAKEPSM
-449 APVSSVGDYDKSRML
+449 PVASS
-464 RHVVQRGESLSRLA
+464 QR
-478 EKHGVSQSTLVEINQ
+478 
-493 LRSRDIQI
+493 
-501 GQTIYIPQ
+501 
-509 QGQSRSAA
+509 
-517 PVRSD
+517 D

-528 RHVVKRGESLSRL
+528 RHVVTRG
-541 AEKHGVSQSTLVEI
+541 Q
-555 NQLRSRDIQIGQTI
+555 
-569 YIPQQGQSRSAAPVR
+569 
-584 SDDKSQMI
+584 
-592 RHVVKRGESLS
+592 SLS

-620 KLKSRDIQVGQVL
+620 KLKSRDIQIGQVL

>member
-1 MRLILVIALS
+1 
-11 LMALP
+11 MALP

-38 DMSSAPNFNYF
+38 DMSSTPNYNYF
-49 TLTGPDR
+49 TLAGPDR

-61 KGASNAANLAR
+61 KGASNATNLAR
-72 IENNSE
+72 VENNSE

-83 RQSTPL
+83 RESTPL
-89 EKGGLRLVMDLSSA
+89 EKGGLRLVLDLSSA

-139 PVGGKGKGVVIAIDP
+139 PVGGKGRGVVIAIDP

-218 DLLVSVHADSFHNAT
+218 DLLVSVHADSFHNST

-304 LRSMG
+304 LRSLG

-352 TASYQDQLAR
+352 TSSYQDQLAR

-389 RPAATTRSAPVAQ
+389 RPAATTRSAPVAS
-402 QPVSQPRQVQLQP
+402 QPVSQPKPVQSQP
-415 VVSNKMPAT
+415 VVTNKMPAT
-424 ARDGGATGTGAGVI
+424 VRDGAAATGSGAGVI
-438 KPYSAAAQETG
+438 KPYSEAAQDSG
-449 APVSSVGDYDKSRML
+449 APVSNVGDYDKSRML
-464 RHVVQRGESLSRLA
+464 
-478 EKHGVSQSTLVEINQ
+478 
-493 LRSRDIQI
+493 
-501 GQTIYIPQ
+501 
-509 QGQSRSAA
+509 
-517 PVRSD
+517 
-522 DKSQMI
+522 

-569 YIPQQGQSRSAAPVR
+569 YIPQQGQSRAAAPVR

-620 KLKSRDIQVGQVL
+620 KLKSRNIQVGQVL

>member
-1 MRLILVIALS
+1 VRVILVFVLS

-16 SWANQLKSV
+16 TWANQLKSV
-25 RIWPSPDNTRVVL
+25 RVWPSPDNTRVVL

-49 TLTGPDR
+49 TLTGPNR

-61 KGASNAANLAR
+61 KGASNATNLAR
-72 IENNSE
+72 IENKSE

-83 RQSTPL
+83 RESTPL
-89 EKGGLRLVMDLSSA
+89 EKGGLRLVLDLGSA

-121 VIDLPYEEKR
+121 VIDLPYEEKG
-131 SAAAVQST
+131 STAAQPA
-139 PVGGKGKGVVIAIDP
+139 PVGGHGKAIVIAIDP

-218 DLLVSVHADSFHNAT
+218 DLLVSVHADSFHNST

-304 LRSMG
+304 LRSLG
-309 KVARL
+309 RVARL

-369 NYYRAHPTKG
+369 NYYRSHPTKG
-379 AMLTGKGQAS
+379 PMLTGKGQVAAPPRQAPAS
-389 RPAATTRSAPVAQ
+389 KPVAVSKPVAQ
-402 QPVSQPRQVQLQP
+402 PTQQVVTNRMPASEPYRVGEGGAPVSSVG
-415 VVSNKMPAT
+415 SAS
-424 ARDGGATGTGAGVI
+424 GAGVI
-438 KPYSAAAQETG
+438 KPYKVAAQEPS
-449 APVSSVGDYDKSRML
+449 APVASVQSNDKS
-464 RHVVQRGESLSRLA
+464 
-478 EKHGVSQSTLVEINQ
+478 N
-493 LRSRDIQI
+493 
-501 GQTIYIPQ
+501 
-509 QGQSRSAA
+509 
-517 PVRSD
+517 
-522 DKSQMI
+522 MI
-528 RHVVKRGESLSRL
+528 RHVVTRG
-541 AEKHGVSQSTLVEI
+541 Q
-555 NQLRSRDIQIGQTI
+555 
-569 YIPQQGQSRSAAPVR
+569 
-584 SDDKSQMI
+584 
-592 RHVVKRGESLS
+592 SLS

-620 KLKSRDIQVGQVL
+620 KLKSRDIQIGQVL
-633 YIPQN
+633 YIPRK

>member
-1 MRLILVIALS
+1 M
-11 LMALP
+11 
-16 SWANQLKSV
+16 
-25 RIWPSPDNTRVVL
+25 VL
-38 DMSSAPNFNYF
+38 DMSSAPNYNYF

-191 MRAVLTRRGDY
+191 MRAVMTRRGDY

-218 DLLVSVHADSFHNAT
+218 DLLVSIHADSFHNST

-379 AMLTGKGQAS
+379 AMLTGKGQVS
-389 RPAATTRSAPVAQ
+389 QPVATTRPAPVAR
-402 QPVSQPRQVQLQP
+402 QPVSQPRQTQSQP
-415 VVSNKMPAT
+415 VVTNKMPAT
-424 ARDGGATGTGAGVI
+424 VRDGGAGSGSGAGVI
-438 KPYSAAAQETG
+438 KPYSAAAQESG

-464 RHVVQRGESLSRLA
+464 
-478 EKHGVSQSTLVEINQ
+478 
-493 LRSRDIQI
+493 
-501 GQTIYIPQ
+501 
-509 QGQSRSAA
+509 
-517 PVRSD
+517 
-522 DKSQMI
+522 

-620 KLKSRDIQVGQVL
+620 KLKSRNIQVGQVL

>member
-1 MRLILVIALS
+1 
-11 LMALP
+11 MALP

-38 DMSSAPNFNYF
+38 DMSSAPNYNYF

-191 MRAVLTRRGDY
+191 MRAVMTRRGDY

-218 DLLVSVHADSFHNAT
+218 DLLVSVHADSFHNST

-379 AMLTGKGQAS
+379 AMLTGKGQVS
-389 RPAATTRSAPVAQ
+389 QSVATTRPAPVARH
-402 QPVSQPRQVQLQP
+402 PVSQPRQTQSQP
-415 VVSNKMPAT
+415 VVTNKMPAT
-424 ARDGGATGTGAGVI
+424 ARDGGAGSGSGAGVI
-438 KPYSAAAQETG
+438 KPYSAAAQESG

-464 RHVVQRGESLSRLA
+464 
-478 EKHGVSQSTLVEINQ
+478 
-493 LRSRDIQI
+493 
-501 GQTIYIPQ
+501 
-509 QGQSRSAA
+509 
-517 PVRSD
+517 
-522 DKSQMI
+522 

-569 YIPQQGQSRSAAPVR
+569 YIPQQGQSRATAPVR

-620 KLKSRDIQVGQVL
+620 KLKSRNIQVGQVL

>member
-1 MRLILVIALS
+1 
-11 LMALP
+11 MALP

-25 RIWPSPDNTRVVL
+25 RVWPSPDNTRVVL
-38 DMSSAPNFNYF
+38 DMSSAPNYNYF

-61 KGASNAANLAR
+61 KGANNVANLAR
-72 IENNSE
+72 IGNNSE

-83 RQSTPL
+83 RESSPL
-89 EKGGLRLVMDLSSA
+89 EKGGLRLVLDLSST

-131 SAAAVQST
+131 SAAAVQAT

-218 DLLVSVHADSFHNAT
+218 DLLVSVHADSFHNST

-352 TASYQDQLAR
+352 TPAYQDKLAR

-369 NYYRAHPTKG
+369 NYYRVHPTKG

-389 RPAATTRSAPVAQ
+389 RPAATTRPATVAQ
-402 QPVSQPRQVQLQP
+402 QSVSQPRQVQSQP
-415 VVSNKMPAT
+415 VVTNKMPAT
-424 ARDGGATGTGAGVI
+424 ARDGGAATSSGAGVI

-449 APVSSVGDYDKSRML
+449 APVSNVGDYDKSRML
-464 RHVVQRGESLSRLA
+464 RHVVKRGESLSRLA
-478 EKHGVSQSTLVEINQ
+478 ERHGVSQSTLVEINQ

-541 AEKHGVSQSTLVEI
+541 AEK
-555 NQLRSRDIQIGQTI
+555 N
-569 YIPQQGQSRSAAPVR
+569 
-584 SDDKSQMI
+584 
-592 RHVVKRGESLS
+592 
-603 RLAEK
+603 
-608 HGVSQARLVEIN
+608 GVSQARLVEIN

>member
-1 MRLILVIALS
+1 M
-11 LMALP
+11 
-16 SWANQLKSV
+16 
-25 RIWPSPDNTRVVL
+25 VL

-218 DLLVSVHADSFHNAT
+218 DLLVSVHADSFHNST

-402 QPVSQPRQVQLQP
+402 QPVSQPRQVQSQP

-424 ARDGGATGTGAGVI
+424 ARDSGAATGSGAGVI

-522 DKSQMI
+522 DKSQM
-528 RHVVKRGESLSRL
+528 S
-541 AEKHGVSQSTLVEI
+541 
-555 NQLRSRDIQIGQTI
+555 
-569 YIPQQGQSRSAAPVR
+569 
-584 SDDKSQMI
+584 

>member
-1 MRLILVIALS
+1 MRLILVVMLS
-11 LMALP
+11 LLALP
-16 SWANQLKSV
+16 SYANQLKSV
-25 RIWPSPDNTRVVL
+25 RVWPSPDNTRVVL

-49 TLTGPDR
+49 TLSGPSR

-72 IENNSE
+72 IENKSE

-83 RQSTPL
+83 RESTPL
-89 EKGGLRLVMDLSSA
+89 EKGSMRLVLDLSST

-121 VIDLPYEEKR
+121 VIDLPYEER
-131 SAAAVQST
+131 GAAAAAQSA
-139 PVGGKGKGVVIAIDP
+139 PVGGHGKPIVIAIDP

-168 TYEKRVTLAVSQKL
+168 TYEKRVTLSVSQKL

-191 MRAVLTRRGDY
+191 MRAVMTRRGDY

-218 DLLVSVHADSFHNAT
+218 DLLVSVHADSFHNST

-369 NYYRAHPTKG
+369 NYYRSHPTKG
-379 AMLTGKGQAS
+379 PMLTGKGQKAVVAS
-389 RPAATTRSAPVAQ
+389 
-402 QPVSQPRQVQLQP
+402 QPVQSQPVQKKQVAAPQQQQ
-415 VVSNKMPAT
+415 VVNRMPAT
-424 ARDGGATGTGAGVI
+424 VPSRSSDGGAPVSSVSSGSGAGVI
-438 KPYSAAAQETG
+438 KPYSVAAKETS
-449 APVSSVGDYDKSRML
+449 APVSTVQANDKS
-464 RHVVQRGESLSRLA
+464 
-478 EKHGVSQSTLVEINQ
+478 K
-493 LRSRDIQI
+493 
-501 GQTIYIPQ
+501 
-509 QGQSRSAA
+509 
-517 PVRSD
+517 
-522 DKSQMI
+522 MI
-528 RHVVKRGESLSRL
+528 RHVVTRG
-541 AEKHGVSQSTLVEI
+541 Q
-555 NQLRSRDIQIGQTI
+555 
-569 YIPQQGQSRSAAPVR
+569 
-584 SDDKSQMI
+584 
-592 RHVVKRGESLS
+592 SLS

-620 KLKSRDIQVGQVL
+620 KLKSRDIQIGQVL
-633 YIPQN
+633 YIPQ

>member
-25 RIWPSPDNTRVVL
+25 RVWPSPDNTRVVL
-38 DMSSAPNFNYF
+38 DMSSAPNYNYF

-61 KGASNAANLAR
+61 KGANNVANLAS
-72 IENNSE
+72 IGNNSE

-83 RQSTPL
+83 RESSPL
-89 EKGGLRLVMDLSSA
+89 EKGGLRLVLDLSST

-131 SAAAVQST
+131 SAAAVQAT

-218 DLLVSVHADSFHNAT
+218 DLLVSVHADSFHNST

-309 KVARL
+309 KVAKL

-352 TASYQDQLAR
+352 TPAYQDKLAR

-379 AMLTGKGQAS
+379 ALLTGKGQAS
-389 RPAATTRSAPVAQ
+389 RPAATTRPAPVAQ
-402 QPVSQPRQVQLQP
+402 QSVSQPRQVQSQP
-415 VVSNKMPAT
+415 VVTNKMPAT
-424 ARDGGATGTGAGVI
+424 ARDGGAATSSGAGVI

-449 APVSSVGDYDKSRML
+449 APVSNVGDYDKSRML
-464 RHVVQRGESLSRLA
+464 RHVVKRGESLSRLA
-478 EKHGVSQSTLVEINQ
+478 ERHGVSQSTLVEINQ

-541 AEKHGVSQSTLVEI
+541 AEK
-555 NQLRSRDIQIGQTI
+555 N
-569 YIPQQGQSRSAAPVR
+569 
-584 SDDKSQMI
+584 
-592 RHVVKRGESLS
+592 
-603 RLAEK
+603 
-608 HGVSQARLVEIN
+608 GVSQARLVEIN

>member
-1 MRLILVIALS
+1 VRLILVIALS

-25 RIWPSPDNTRVVL
+25 RVWPSPDNTRVVL
-38 DMSSAPNFNYF
+38 DMSSAPNYNYF

-61 KGASNAANLAR
+61 KGANNVANLAR
-72 IENNSE
+72 IGNNSE

-83 RQSTPL
+83 RESSPL
-89 EKGGLRLVMDLSSA
+89 EKGGLRLVLDLSST

-131 SAAAVQST
+131 SAAAVQAT

-218 DLLVSVHADSFHNAT
+218 DLLVSVHADSFHNST

-304 LRSMG
+304 LSSMG

-352 TASYQDQLAR
+352 TPAYQDKLAR

-389 RPAATTRSAPVAQ
+389 RPAATTRPAPVAQ
-402 QPVSQPRQVQLQP
+402 QSVSQPRQVQSQP
-415 VVSNKMPAT
+415 VVTNKMPAT
-424 ARDGGATGTGAGVI
+424 ARDGGAATSSGAGVI

-449 APVSSVGDYDKSRML
+449 APVSNVGDYDKSRML
-464 RHVVQRGESLSRLA
+464 RHVVKRGESLSRLA
-478 EKHGVSQSTLVEINQ
+478 ERHGVSQSTLVEINQ

-541 AEKHGVSQSTLVEI
+541 AEK
-555 NQLRSRDIQIGQTI
+555 N
-569 YIPQQGQSRSAAPVR
+569 
-584 SDDKSQMI
+584 
-592 RHVVKRGESLS
+592 
-603 RLAEK
+603 
-608 HGVSQARLVEIN
+608 GVSQARLVEIN